1 MTFRVSLLIV
11 VLGVILGA
19 AYLTYYINVKNAEHG
34 LSGEDY
40 RPGISR
46 DFDKAVKQAKVVYD
60 VKNAQ
65 GVEFADGPCLT
76 NDLLKD
82 WVADIVHNP
91 KIAVDFLPENQCQAY
106 LEGRAHHFVELDLEG
121 NLVRVK

>member
-1 MTFRVSLLIV
+1 MTFRVILLLV
-11 VLGVILGA
+11 VLTVILGTG
-19 AYLTYYINVKNAEHG
+19 YLTYYINVKNAENG
-34 LSGEDY
+34 LTSGDY

-46 DFDKAVKQAKVVYD
+46 DFDMAVKQAKALYA
-60 VKNAQ
+60 VKSAE
-65 GVEFADGPCLT
+65 GEDFADGPCLT

-82 WVADIVHNP
+82 WVADVVHNP
-91 KIAVDFLPENQCQAY
+91 RITIDNLPENQCQAY